1 MRLLTKNGL
10 ITTLITTQKEPTT
23 YKDRNGQSDCIK
35 GKNIIKKEGENTFRD
50 RKNDDA
56 CQ

>member
-35 GKNIIKKEGENTFRD
+35 GKNIIKKGRRED
-50 RKNDDA
+50 I
-56 CQ
+56 